1 MESLWVKVLRS
12 KYKVTERLPEI
23 LSSSSCS
30 YIWRSLR
37 SVWKDIQGNMA
48 WKVVTGREVKFW
60 TDTWFRDLGP
70 LTDYCTVPQPTFPNA
85 TVYAVVTPEGDWNW
99 SCFIG
104 ELPHQIINL
113 LVKSCPHLESEGR
126 DICYWKAA
134 ESGSYTV
141 AGGYKTLDQNSW
153 ILGGWGCKM
162 ENDLESEGAT
172 TNKTIPV
179 VMHPW

>member
-85 TVYAVVTPEGDWNW
+85 TVYAVVTPEGDWN
-99 SCFIG
+99 CAKG
-104 ELPHQIINL
+104 NQI
-113 LVKSCPHLESEGR
+113 
-126 DICYWKAA
+126 
-134 ESGSYTV
+134 T
-141 AGGYKTLDQNSW
+141 
-153 ILGGWGCKM
+153 ILGSKDWWATVEW
-162 ENDLESEGAT
+162 ENEAT
-172 TNKTIPV
+172 RDTFLPSFRYFPK
-179 VMHPW
+179 